1 MLCNTTHEMSV
12 KIIFNQENKESLTL
26 RYHTG
31 TYLSVADL
39 CMSYSSVKRYV
50 PRLPY
55 CMSICSDA
63 TSPWY
68 FNTPE
73 NLNVFWKPPV
83 VIPCSSQDLWQVY
96 PKAISW
102 AHHCS
107 PKRNRAT
114 SASKPIFLNLSVL
127 SSRSSVLWTE
137 GPQSR
142 WRRLDRPWP
151 AADRGGQEGESP
163 QEQKEGCPSLTSVS
177 PPPSSGYLLWSSSS
191 LSQLGN
197 GWPILYSS
205 LESSMLCSW

>member
-1 MLCNTTHEMSV
+1 
-12 KIIFNQENKESLTL
+12 
-26 RYHTG
+26 
-31 TYLSVADL
+31 
-39 CMSYSSVKRYV
+39 MSYSSVKRDTCLV
-50 PRLPY
+50 SRIACPFVLTLRLPGTSTHQSSR
-55 CMSICSDA
+55 MSFGSLPLW
-63 TSPWY
+63 SR
-68 FNTPE
+68 
-73 NLNVFWKPPV
+73 V
-83 VIPCSSQDLWQVY
+83 SSQDLWQVY

-107 PKRNRAT
+107 PKWNRAT
-114 SASKPIFLNLSVL
+114 KPIFFNLSVL

-137 GPQSR
+137 GPQSC
-142 WRRLDRPWP
+142 WRRPDRPWP